1 MRKCNDLC
9 CGAAHV
15 NTMPVTD
22 MWMWF
27 HFEPIFH
34 LIVDIIDSIDVTMH
48 VGNIDIFATQPIASQ
63 IRQSFMMKRMD
74 WYRCRVIFLGMHLH
88 HFLCGDLNAALQG
101 NIDKNIVA
109 STITRIRE

>member
-9 CGAAHV
+9 CGAPHV

-27 HFEPIFH
+27 HFVPIFH

-48 VGNIDIFATQPIASQ
+48 VSNIDIFATQPITSQ
-63 IRQSFMMKRMD
+63 IR
-74 WYRCRVIFLGMHLH
+74 
-88 HFLCGDLNAALQG
+88 
-101 NIDKNIVA
+101 
-109 STITRIRE
+109 